1 LRGLFLLK
9 APCIDIVCYSSHHPY
24 RQEWDDSGGHQILFR
39 VDIVMIVMLTPRP
52 CRFERSEAVERL
64 ERLERTAARERS
76 D

>member
-1 LRGLFLLK
+1 MANLYSLVPFVFTLSGIAWFVLLQ

-52 CRFERSEAVERL
+52 CRFE
-64 ERLERTAARERS
+64 
-76 D
+76 